1 MCNALNGIAIVLCCL
16 GINIVTGYR
25 HAVWQVIITLAII
38 ISTWYSANYFA
49 ALEARRDKRRFM
61 LLAWVVITILLNF
74 IHLGGG

>member
-1 MCNALNGIAIVLCCL
+1 MCNALNGIAIVLCFRA
-16 GINIVTGYR
+16 ISIVTGFSEV
-25 HAVWQVIITLAII
+25 VWQVIITLAII

-49 ALEARRDKRRFM
+49 ALEARRDKRRYL